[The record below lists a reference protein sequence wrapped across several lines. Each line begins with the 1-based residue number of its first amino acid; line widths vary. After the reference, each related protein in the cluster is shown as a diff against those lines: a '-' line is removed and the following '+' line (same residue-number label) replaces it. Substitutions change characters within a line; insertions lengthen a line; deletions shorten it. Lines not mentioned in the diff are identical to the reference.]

1 MPLDAALADLL
12 AANFPGLALPAHVAA
27 RLPALVPRRR
37 LADGRSLFV
46 QGHKPTAFYAV
57 AAGEIETRFTGA
69 DGSDLGT
76 FPAAPSD
83 PGVWEFDIAPG
94 AGWPAG
100 PVSVTM
106 IVHGRDAE
114 GTGTLFLPATG
125 GQGAAPG
132 GTMSCVAESLPNHP
146 VALAASL
153 GLRGPTAV
161 PFGIAWVDPATFVVL
176 RIGITDGSGRM
187 TTTIAIPPGIPRGLP
202 LTVQTAAGSPTNQ
215 TLVLGVPAVLHV
227 L

>member
-1 MPLDAALADLL
+1 MLL
-12 AANFPGLALPAHVAA
+12 LSL
-27 RLPALVPRRR
+27 LE
-37 LADGRSLFV
+37 SLFILPV
-46 QGHKPTAFYAV
+46 HLSHEGRRTPAQIYAH
-57 AAGEIETRFTGA
+57 
-69 DGSDLGT
+69 
-76 FPAAPSD
+76 
-83 PGVWEFDIAPG
+83 WERG
-94 AGWPAG
+94 LRKSW
-100 PVSVTM
+100 
-106 IVHGRDAE
+106 
-114 GTGTLFLPATG
+114 TGTLFLPATG